1 MPKAKINNNSAFG
14 TPHFALNMYIHL
26 GNNAVLRKKKIIGI
40 FDMDTS
46 TRAPDTR
53 VYLRRAEKEGRSV
66 NVKYEIPKSFV
77 VTEDNKVLLTQ
88 LSPSS
93 LAGRINKQD

>member
-1 MPKAKINNNSAFG
+1 
-14 TPHFALNMYIHL
+14 MYIHL
-26 GNNAVLRKKKIIGI
+26 GNNAVLRKNKIIGI

-46 TRAPDTR
+46 TRAPQTR
-53 VYLRRAEKEGRSV
+53 AYLRCAEKEGRSI

-77 VTEDNKVLLTQ
+77 VTEDNRVMLTQ

-93 LAGRINKQD
+93 LSGRLKNNNNKQD

>member
-1 MPKAKINNNSAFG
+1 
-14 TPHFALNMYIHL
+14 MYIHL
-26 GNNAVLRKKKIIGI
+26 GNNSVLKKKKIIGI

-46 TRAPDTR
+46 TRAPETR
-53 VYLRRAEKEGRSV
+53 NYLRRAEKEGRSV

-77 VTEDNKVLLTQ
+77 VTEDNEVMLTQ

-93 LAGRINKQD
+93 LAGRMTSKKQT

>member
-1 MPKAKINNNSAFG
+1 
-14 TPHFALNMYIHL
+14 MYIHL

-46 TRAPDTR
+46 TRAPETR
-53 VYLRRAEKEGRSV
+53 MFLRRAEKKGRSV

-77 VTEDNKVLLTQ
+77 VTEDNRVIMTQ

-93 LAGRINKQD
+93 LAGRMTSKNKHD

>member
-1 MPKAKINNNSAFG
+1 
-14 TPHFALNMYIHL
+14 MYIHL

-46 TRAPDTR
+46 TRAPETR
-53 VYLRRAEKEGRSV
+53 VYLRRAEREGRSV

-77 VTEDNKVLLTQ
+77 VTEDNSVILTQ
-88 LSPSS
+88 LSPQS
-93 LAGRINKQD
+93 LAGRMTNINKHD

>member
-1 MPKAKINNNSAFG
+1 
-14 TPHFALNMYIHL
+14 MYIHL

-46 TRAPDTR
+46 TRGSETR
-53 VYLRRAEKEGRSV
+53 SFLRRAEKEGRSV

-88 LSPSS
+88 LSPQS
-93 LAGRINKQD
+93 LAGRMTANNKHD

>member
-1 MPKAKINNNSAFG
+1 
-14 TPHFALNMYIHL
+14 
-26 GNNAVLRKKKIIGI
+26 
-40 FDMDTS
+40 MDTS

-77 VTEDNKVLLTQ
+77 VTEDNQVLLTQ

-93 LAGRINKQD
+93 LAGRINKHD

>member
-1 MPKAKINNNSAFG
+1 
-14 TPHFALNMYIHL
+14 MYIHL

-46 TRAPDTR
+46 TRAAQTR
-53 VYLRRAEKEGRSV
+53 TFLRRAEKEKRSI
-66 NVKYEIPKSFV
+66 NTKNEIPKSFV
-77 VTEDNKVLLTQ
+77 VTEDNTVYISQ

-93 LAGRINKQD
+93 LGGRIKSRK

>member
-1 MPKAKINNNSAFG
+1 
-14 TPHFALNMYIHL
+14 MYIHL

-46 TRAPDTR
+46 TRGTETR
-53 VYLRRAEKEGRSV
+53 YFLRRAEKEGRSI

-93 LAGRINKQD
+93 LAGRIKNNNKHD

>member
-1 MPKAKINNNSAFG
+1 
-14 TPHFALNMYIHL
+14 MYIHL

-53 VYLRRAEKEGRSV
+53 AYLRRAEKEGRSV

-77 VTEDNKVLLTQ
+77 VTEDNQVFLTQ

-93 LAGRINKQD
+93 LAGRIKNNNKHD

>member
-1 MPKAKINNNSAFG
+1 
-14 TPHFALNMYIHL
+14 MYIHL

-46 TRAPDTR
+46 TRAPETR
-53 VYLRRAEKEGRSV
+53 TYLRRAEKEGRSV

-77 VTEDNKVLLTQ
+77 VTEDNEVMLTQ

-93 LAGRINKQD
+93 LAGRMTSKYKHD

>member
-1 MPKAKINNNSAFG
+1 
-14 TPHFALNMYIHL
+14 MYIHL

-46 TRAPDTR
+46 TRAPETR

-77 VTEDNKVLLTQ
+77 VTEDNRVMLTQ
-88 LSPSS
+88 LSPAA
-93 LAGRINKQD
+93 LAGRMTSNKHD